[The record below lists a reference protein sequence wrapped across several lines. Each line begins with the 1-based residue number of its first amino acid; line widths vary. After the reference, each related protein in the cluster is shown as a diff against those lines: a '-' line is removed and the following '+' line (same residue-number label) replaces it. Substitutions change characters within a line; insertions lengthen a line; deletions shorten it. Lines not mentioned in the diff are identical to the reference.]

1 MDDAKTIDWEL
12 CLAQCNNNEAL
23 AKELFGLFLAE
34 LPEYKQKIIQ
44 AEMNNDKKDL
54 LDSIHKLHGAC
65 CYIGVPRLR
74 NLVAEAE
81 SVLKQKTD
89 KISHENLA
97 EILAEIEKIEN
108 ISQPEKHHCKYEH

>member
-1 MDDAKTIDWEL
+1 MDDATTFDWEL
-12 CLAQCNNNEAL
+12 CLTQCNNNEAL

-34 LPEYKQKIIQ
+34 LPEYKQKIMDAQ
-44 AEMNNDKKDL
+44 MNTDKKSL

-65 CYIGVPRLR
+65 CYIGVPKLR

-81 SVLKQKTD
+81 TVLKQKTQ
-89 KISHENLA
+89 KINLEDVA

-108 ISQPEKHHCKYEH
+108 ISQPEKYHG